1 MDIAAFRKKYPVR
14 QIKVGG
20 LTWGVIEAKP
30 KKKGAPALLMLPG
43 TLGTAEIWWNQIAA
57 LAGRVHIVSV
67 TYPVITEIERLADG
81 LARLQD
87 HLGIAKA
94 SVVGSSLGGF
104 LTQWYAARHPDKV
117 DSIIIGNS
125 LSDPQLLN
133 PTGRPREGL
142 ADLPGSV
149 HRGFILSSVRSW
161 PESSPAIATL
171 KAVLLHSGEKL
182 LSAKALKAR
191 VLAVQQATA
200 VPPIDLAP
208 ERIVVVDCAD
218 DPLIPRKVQ
227 NDVVKR
233 YRKGRHVRFDTGQ
246 HYPYVVNPS
255 AYTEVLAETL
265 GV

>member
-1 MDIAAFRKKYPVR
+1 MELAAFRKKYPLK

-57 LAGRVHIVSV
+57 LAGKVHIVSV

-87 HLGIAKA
+87 HLGIEKA

-104 LTQWYAARHPDKV
+104 LTQWYAARHPHKV

-125 LSDPQLLN
+125 LSDPKLLN

-142 ADLPGSV
+142 ADLPGSI
-149 HRGFILSSVRSW
+149 HRGFILASVRSW
-161 PESSPAIATL
+161 PESSPAIALL
-171 KAVLLHSGEKL
+171 KSVLIESGEKL
-182 LSAKALKAR
+182 LSARALKAR

-200 VPPIDLAP
+200 VPRIDLAP
-208 ERIVVVDCAD
+208 GRIVVVDCAD

-227 NDVVKR
+227 DDVVKR
-233 YRKGRHVRFDTGQ
+233 YKLGRHVRFDMGQ
-246 HYPYVVNPS
+246 HYPYVVNP
-255 AYTEVLAETL
+255 APYTQVLAETL

>member
-1 MDIAAFRKKYPVR
+1 MEIAAFRKKYPVQ
-14 QIKVGG
+14 QIKVAG

-30 KKKGAPALLMLPG
+30 KKKGVPALLMLPG

-57 LAGRVHIVSV
+57 LAGRVHLVSL
-67 TYPVITEIERLADG
+67 TYPVISEIERLADG
-81 LARLQD
+81 LAKLQD
-87 HLGIAKA
+87 HLGIEKA

-104 LTQWYAARHPDKV
+104 LAQWYAARHPHKV

-125 LSDPQLLN
+125 LSDPNLLN

-149 HRGFILSSVRSW
+149 HRAFILDSVRSW

-191 VLAVQQATA
+191 VLAIQQATV
-200 VPPIDLAP
+200 VPKIDLAP
-208 ERIVVVDCAD
+208 DRIVVVDCAD

-233 YRKGRHVRFDTGQ
+233 YKKGRHVRFETGQ
-246 HYPYVVNPS
+246 HYPYVVNPPP
-255 AYTEVLAETL
+255 YTQVLAETL

>member
-1 MDIAAFRKKYPVR
+1 MKLDAFRKKYPLQ

-81 LARLQD
+81 LAKLQD

-125 LSDPQLLN
+125 LSDPNLLN

-142 ADLPGSV
+142 ADLPGTV
-149 HRGFILSSVRSW
+149 HRGFILDSVRSW
-161 PESSPAIATL
+161 PETSPEIKTL
-171 KAVLLHSGEKL
+171 KDVLLHSGEKL
-182 LSAKALKAR
+182 LTPKALKAR
-191 VLAVQQATA
+191 VLAVQQATV
-200 VPPIDLAP
+200 VPKLSLAP
-208 ERIVVVDCAD
+208 DRIVVVDCAD

-227 NDVVKR
+227 DDVVKR
-233 YRKGRHVRFDTGQ
+233 YKKGRHVRLPTGQ
-246 HYPYVVNPS
+246 HYPYVVNPP
-255 AYTEVLAETL
+255 AYTQLLAETL